1 MCCRG
6 WTWTMLEEFQR
17 LQSEMKQ
24 LIGIDFRKQIE
35 HEMTGPQIY
44 LMDVLRKNGPL
55 KMSDLAEELSVTLGA
70 VTMQA
75 DRLLKNGWIER
86 SRSHTDRRV
95 VMLAITDEGQRL
107 LEHVI
112 KAHQCLLNQYF
123 GKLDAQEQAE
133 LIRLYKKM
141 LG

>member
-6 WTWTMLEEFQR
+6 WTSTMLEEFQR
-17 LQSEMKQ
+17 LQSNMKH

-44 LMDVLRKNGPL
+44 LIDLLRRKGPM
-55 KMSDLAEELSVTLGA
+55 KMSDLAEELGVTLGA

-86 SRSHTDRRV
+86 SRSNSDRRV
-95 VMLAITDEGQRL
+95 VMLAITEEGQRI

-123 GKLDAQEQAE
+123 GKLDPQEQAE

>member
-1 MCCRG
+1 
-6 WTWTMLEEFQR
+6 MLEEFQM
-17 LQSEMKQ
+17 LQSAMKQ
-24 LIGIDFRKQIE
+24 QIGIDFRKQIE

-44 LMDVLRKNGPL
+44 LLDVLKRNGPL
-55 KMSDLAEELSVTLGA
+55 KMSDLAEELCVTLGA

-86 SRSHTDRRV
+86 SRSNTDRRV
-95 VMLAITDEGQRL
+95 VMLAITDEGQRI

-123 GKLDAQEQAE
+123 GKLDAAEQAE